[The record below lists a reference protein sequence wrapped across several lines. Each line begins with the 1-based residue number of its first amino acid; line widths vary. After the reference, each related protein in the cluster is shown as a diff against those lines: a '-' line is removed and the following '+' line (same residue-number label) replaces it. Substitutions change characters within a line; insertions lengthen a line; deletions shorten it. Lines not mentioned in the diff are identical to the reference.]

1 MLGGEFINMVT
12 LNDIHTAQSELP
24 SVVRRTPIL
33 PLEESSEATGSRV
46 FLKCENLQVTGS
58 YKVRAAFTILNRL
71 SAEQKQRGAALSSS
85 GNFASAFAYMGR
97 LLSVPTA
104 IVMMQKT
111 APFKIEKTR
120 RYGGEIVFCENR
132 YEARFEVLERLQ
144 RERGIATINHLEDAN
159 VIIGHGTIGAE
170 IMEQLPDT
178 NAVLVPISTG
188 GLIAGV
194 ATAVK
199 EIKPTAKVIGVQPE
213 GSNATYLSFQRG
225 EVVKIPEANTICD
238 ALTATY
244 PGALPWE
251 HIQRYVDDVVTVS
264 DEDVKDAVVSLAKH
278 AKCVVEAGGAVTVAA
293 LRTGKVSLPGKHVVA
308 LLSGGNIALETLAG
322 WMTE

>member
-1 MLGGEFINMVT
+1 MVT
-12 LNDIHTAQSELP
+12 LKDIHTAQSELP
-24 SVVRRTPIL
+24 SVIRRTPLL
-33 PLEESSEATGSRV
+33 PSEELSEATGSRV

-58 YKVRAAFTILNRL
+58 YKARAAFTILNRL

-97 LLSVPTA
+97 WLGVPTA

-111 APFKIEKTR
+111 APFKVEKTR

-132 YEARFEVLERLQ
+132 YEARFEALERLQ
-144 RERGIATINHLEDAN
+144 RERGIAAINHLEDAN

-170 IMEQLPDT
+170 IMEQLPD
-178 NAVLVPISTG
+178 ADAMLVPISTG

-199 EIKPTAKVIGVQPE
+199 GIKPTAKVIGVQPE
-213 GSNATYLSFQRG
+213 GANATYLSFQRG
-225 EVVKIPEANTICD
+225 EVVKIPEVNTICD

-264 DEDVKDAVVSLAKH
+264 DEDVKDAVVFLAEH
-278 AKCVVEAGGAVTVAA
+278 AKCVVEAGGAVAVAA
-293 LRTGKVSLPGKHVVA
+293 LRTGKVSLPGKHIVA
-308 LLSGGNIALETLAG
+308 LLSGGNIALKTLAV

>member
-1 MLGGEFINMVT
+1 MVS
-12 LNDIHTAQSELP
+12 LNDIRTAQFELSP
-24 SVVRRTPIL
+24 VIRRTPLL
-33 PLEESSEATGSRV
+33 PSEELSEATGSRV

-97 LLSVPTA
+97 LLGVPTA

-111 APFKIEKTR
+111 APFKVEKTR

-132 YEARFEVLERLQ
+132 YEARFEVLEQLQ
-144 RERGIATINHLEDAN
+144 RERGITAINHLEDAN
-159 VIIGHGTIGAE
+159 TIIGHGTVGAE
-170 IMEQLPDT
+170 IMEQLPDAD
-178 NAVLVPISTG
+178 AVLVPISTG

-194 ATAVK
+194 AMAVK
-199 EIKPTAKVIGVQPE
+199 EIKPTVKVIGVQPE
-213 GSNATYLSFQRG
+213 GSNATYLSFQHG
-225 EVVKIPEANTICD
+225 KVVKIPEVNTICD

-251 HIQRYVDDVVTVS
+251 YIKRYVDDVVTVS
-264 DEDVKDAVVSLAKH
+264 DDDAKDAVVFLAEH
-278 AKCVVEAGGAVTVAA
+278 AKCVVEAGGAVTIAA
-293 LRTGKVSLPGKHVVA
+293 MRTGKVQLQGKNVVA
-308 LLSGGNIALETLAG
+308 LSSGGNAALETLAN
-322 WMTE
+322 WIKERKT

>member
-1 MLGGEFINMVT
+1 MVA
-12 LNDIHTAQSELP
+12 LNDIRIAQSELP
-24 SVVRRTPIL
+24 SVIRRTPML
-33 PLEESSEATGSRV
+33 PSEELSAATGSRV

-97 LLSVPTA
+97 LLGVPTT

-111 APFKIEKTR
+111 VPFKVEKTQ
-120 RYGGEIVFCENR
+120 RYGGEILFCENR
-132 YEARFEVLERLQ
+132 YEARFEALARLQ
-144 RERGIATINHLEDAN
+144 RERGIVAINHLEDAN

-170 IMEQLPDT
+170 IMEQLPDAD
-178 NAVLVPISTG
+178 AVLVPVSTG

-199 EIKPTAKVIGVQPE
+199 QIKPAAQVIGVQPE
-213 GSNATYLSFQRG
+213 GANATYLSFQRG
-225 EVVKIPEANTICD
+225 EIVKISAVNTICD

-264 DEDVKDAVVSLAKH
+264 DEEVKDAVVCLAED

-293 LRTGKVSLPGKHVVA
+293 LRTGKVSLPGKTVVA
-308 LLSGGNIALETLAG
+308 LLSGGNIAPATLAG
-322 WMTE
+322 WLAA